1 MKTQAGGE
9 FKVVECIMNAP
20 ESIHR
25 LRGPCLLGC
34 LGAKMMMMRYEQLFP
49 VLGGLCL
56 KAEEHDVEFVERVC
70 TPHKSELIENRVIQR
85 KIKKTKQESPLSW
98 LNIHTSLYISMLQTK
113 PTQEALK
120 MADFKDS
127 RPKHPSEGA
136 VNQSN
141 GQPCKYVKQFYS

>member
-1 MKTQAGGE
+1 M
-9 FKVVECIMNAP
+9 
-20 ESIHR
+20 HR
-25 LRGPCLLGC
+25 VRGPCLLGC
-34 LGAKMMMMRYEQLFP
+34 LGAKMMMRYAQLFP

-56 KAEEHDVEFVERVC
+56 KAEEHDVEFVEQVC
-70 TPHKSELIENRVIQR
+70 TPHKSELMENRVIQR
-85 KIKKTKQESPLSW
+85 EKKKQESPLSW
-98 LNIHTSLYISMLQTK
+98 LNIHISLHLSMLQTK